1 MGRQMLLSNLTG
13 IEKTIWGS
21 PAGKKRL
28 AARLVKLIPA
38 HEVYVEPFAGSA
50 AVFFEKPPVATEV
63 LGDADPEIAF
73 AFRALK
79 MLSDEELAALR
90 AKNWTGR
97 ETTFKALLE
106 TRPRSKV

>member
-1 MGRQMLLSNLTG
+1 MERQMLLTNLTG
-13 IEKTIWGS
+13 VEKTIWGS

-28 AARLVKLIPA
+28 AARLVKLIPE

-50 AVFFEKPPVATEV
+50 AVFFEKAPAATEV

-79 MLSDEELAALR
+79 GLTDEELATL
-90 AKNWTGR
+90 
-97 ETTFKALLE
+97 
-106 TRPRSKV
+106 